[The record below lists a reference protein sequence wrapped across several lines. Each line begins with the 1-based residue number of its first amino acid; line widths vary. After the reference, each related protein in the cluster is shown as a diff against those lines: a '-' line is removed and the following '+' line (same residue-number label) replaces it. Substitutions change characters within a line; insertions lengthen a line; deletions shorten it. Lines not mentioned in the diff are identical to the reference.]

1 MAPEPWTDWHTSV
14 CDCFED
20 ASTCKDQ
27 WRRLVLSSACTTL
40 ACLCGSAGCYGFW
53 CCPCLA
59 CTVSSRFGE
68 NACLPLCDLCSFSLT
83 AAFGIPL
90 FGAPPAAL
98 ALRASIRNRYK
109 IKVWCERSSFQNSGW
124 GLKCSVSLLSG
135 VTLQRRGRLLFLR
148 VVLLVPNAPGTKLQE
163 EQTHRHQHRQCA
175 ASVSRAA

>member
-1 MAPEPWTDWHTSV
+1 MRIEHLPMAPEPWTDWHTSV

-20 ASTCKDQ
+20 ASTC
-27 WRRLVLSSACTTL
+27 
-40 ACLCGSAGCYGFW
+40 CYGFW

-68 NACLPLCDLCSFSLT
+68 NTCLPLCDLCSFSLI

-109 IKVWCERSSFQNSGW
+109 IKGSLCKDVAASCFCVWCSWCQMLRELNYRRN
-124 GLKCSVSLLSG
+124 KPTVINIVSVQPASAAQPNPVIHTYPLHTG
-135 VTLQRRGRLLFLR
+135 V
-148 VVLLVPNAPGTKLQE
+148 LVAP
-163 EQTHRHQHRQCA
+163 R
-175 ASVSRAA
+175 